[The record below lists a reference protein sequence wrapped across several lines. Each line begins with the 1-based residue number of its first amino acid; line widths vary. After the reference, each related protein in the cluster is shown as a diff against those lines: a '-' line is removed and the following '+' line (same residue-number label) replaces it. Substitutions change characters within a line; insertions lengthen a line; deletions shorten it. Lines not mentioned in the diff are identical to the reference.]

1 MTASSMS
8 SQIPDA
14 AAMLQLQLN
23 GESVSLPAGSTLQ
36 DLLLARGLDPATHA
50 TAVNGSFVAR
60 DARGTHK
67 LQQGDAVT
75 CFQAIVGG

>member
-1 MTASSMS
+1 MS

-14 AAMLQLQLN
+14 AAALQLQLN